1 MAIAAREG
9 ILESFVIEGGV
20 PLRGTVKPAGNK
32 NAALPILAACLLT
45 ADPVTLDNVPRIRD
59 VEAMIELL
67 CDIGAEVEWLGP
79 NRLRVWAAEITKTA
93 LDAELCTRIRASI
106 LFAGPLLARCG
117 TRRHPASRRRRHRPA
132 PRRYPPDGV
141 RRPGGRRP
149 REPQLPPAGAVR
161 AARGRPV
168 PRRGVRDRHRERG
181 HGGGAGAG
189 ARRRSP
195 TPPASRMCRTSAGS

>member
-1 MAIAAREG
+1 M
-9 ILESFVIEGGV
+9 ESFVIEGGV
-20 PLRGTVKPAGNK
+20 PLRGTVRPAGNK

-79 NRLRVWAAEITKTA
+79 NRLRVWAADISKTA

-117 TRRHPASRRRRHRPA
+117 TADIPPPGGDVIGRRRVDTHLMAFAALGADVQATAATGCALPA
-132 PRRYPPDGV
+132 GCAGPTSTST
-141 RRPGGRRP
+141 RP
-149 REPQLPPAGAVR
+149 R
-161 AARGRPV
+161 
-168 PRRGVRDRHRERG
+168 
-181 HGGGAGAG
+181 
-189 ARRRSP
+189 
-195 TPPASRMCRTSAGS
+195 